1 MQHGLFMFP
10 ADYAIDPGSLARLAE
25 DAGFESLFFPEHTHI
40 PASRATPFPLGGDI
54 GPEYSHTL
62 DLFVALAAAAAA
74 TSSLLVGSGVCLLVQ
89 RDPIV
94 CAKEA
99 ASVDHL
105 SGGRMVFGVGL
116 GWNREEMSNHGTNP
130 VTRAALLEERIEA
143 VRAIWTEDEASYHGR
158 FVDFDR
164 IWSWPKPVQKPHP
177 PVLVAGNG
185 PRVLDRVL
193 AHADGWMPLPLPGLQ
208 GRIVELK
215 SRAAELGREVS
226 VSVFGAPPDLR
237 EIDAYAEAGVD
248 RCVYKLQSEARP
260 EVERAIESICSTIG
274 ELAA

>member
-1 MQHGLFMFP
+1 MRHGLFMFP

-40 PASRATPFPLGGDI
+40 PASRTTPFPLGGDI
-54 GPEYSHTL
+54 GPEYSHTI
-62 DLFVALAAAAAA
+62 DLFVALTAAASA

-94 CAKEA
+94 CAKEV
-99 ASVDHL
+99 ASVDYL

-116 GWNREEMSNHGTNP
+116 GWNREEMANHGTNP

-143 VRAIWTEDEASYHGR
+143 VRTIWMQDEASYHGR
-158 FVDFDR
+158 FVDFER

-177 PVLVAGNG
+177 QVLIAGNG
-185 PRVLDRVL
+185 PGALDRVL
-193 AHADGWMPLPLPGLQ
+193 AHADGWMPLPLPGLHE
-208 GRIVELK
+208 RVVELK

-248 RCVYKLQSEARP
+248 RCVYRLRSETRP
-260 EVERAIESICSTIG
+260 EVERAIELICSTIG